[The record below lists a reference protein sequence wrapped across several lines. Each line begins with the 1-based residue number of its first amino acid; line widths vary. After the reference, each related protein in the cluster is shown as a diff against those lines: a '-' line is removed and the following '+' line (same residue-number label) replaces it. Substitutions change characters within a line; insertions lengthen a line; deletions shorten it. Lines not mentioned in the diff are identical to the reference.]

1 MDQKR
6 ADSILDLYQARYAR
20 ILDKIWPTVKSN
32 GFNEHNLTA
41 NFTAAYEAVAAN
53 HHEEACV
60 WFEFQIPN
68 GERNNHRM
76 DGLIVNHT
84 RKELYLIEAK
94 RFSKNKLAEKR
105 GELGDDFIRIN
116 KLDLSRFKDFFARD
130 ESIAEYQVF
139 GVLLFDLW
147 TENQEE
153 KELVGRWTAICET
166 PDSKKLSAFF
176 DRQTAYNGRLLPGIR
191 EVKSKRWENEDYSY
205 YLGTLIW
212 EKSNIK

>member
-1 MDQKR
+1 MDKSR
-6 ADSILDLYQARYAR
+6 ADSVLDLYQTRYAR
-20 ILDKIWPTVKSN
+20 ILGKIWPTINDN

-53 HHEEACV
+53 HREETSA

-68 GERNNHRM
+68 GKRNNHRI

-84 RKELYLIEAK
+84 RKELYLVEAK
-94 RFSKNKLAEKR
+94 RFSKNKLTKKR

-116 KLDLSRFKDFFARD
+116 KLDLNRRFEKFFAGD

-153 KELVGRWTAICET
+153 KELVGHWTAICET
-166 PDSKKLSAFF
+166 PDSNKLSVFF
-176 DRQTAYNGRLLPGIR
+176 DRSIEYDDLLLPGIR
-191 EVKSKRWENEDYSY
+191 EVKSRRWEIKDYSY
-205 YLGTLIW
+205 YLETLIW
-212 EKSNIK
+212 ERAT